1 MIHMIL
7 RLDHV
12 AIVVH
17 DLDRALQFY
26 RDLLGFTVIQRRELP
41 ERVIVALQSGE
52 AEIDLWWYRQV
63 SAESPVSKITD
74 IGVKHVCFLVA
85 DVEYIYATLRAKG
98 VAFRNP
104 PTRGGPLNRL
114 LVYFTDPDG
123 IEWQLIERA
132 P

>member
-1 MIHMIL
+1 MIL

-12 AIVVH
+12 AIVVA

-26 RDLLGFTVIQRRELP
+26 TDLLGFIAVQRRELP
-41 ERVIVALQSGE
+41 ERVIVALQSGD
-52 AEIDLWWYRQV
+52 AEIDLWWYRNK
-63 SAESPVSKITD
+63 SAASPTSKITD

-85 DVEYIYATLRAKG
+85 DVHSIYNKLRENG
-98 VAFRNP
+98 VIFRNP

-123 IEWQLIERA
+123 IEWQLIERT